1 MESFSIV
8 KRGYNPQEVDEYIET
23 LEQVIKSYKDKDNA
37 IKNAIISAQVAAD
50 NILKNTHLEV
60 GEYKANTIAKLRTI
74 HDSVEQQRRHM
85 QAFQDDYN
93 DLLRKYLTS
102 FDESDLSLIYDHI
115 DDLEK
120 YIREISSSVEEEE
133 YQDEDDMDDVNA
145 SEEDED

>member
-60 GEYKANTIAKLRTI
+60 SEYKSRTMEHLRSI
-74 HDSVEQQRRHM
+74 YDSVEVQRSRM
-85 QAFQDDYN
+85 QSFQNDYN
-93 DLLRKYLTS
+93 DLLRKYLLS
-102 FDESDLSLIYDHI
+102 FEESDAALVYERIDELERYLHDLSA
-115 DDLEK
+115 
-120 YIREISSSVEEEE
+120 SVEEESRE
-133 YQDEDDMDDVNA
+133 HDTEL
-145 SEEDED
+145 SE